1 MSGGGVNFEDWKE
14 IRWAEFYISDYFGF
28 IRGIQNN
35 MARCESGDIPLVSAK
50 KVDNGYKA
58 FITSNDKKLF
68 PKNIITLNNDGDGG
82 VGMAYYQPAAS
93 ALDTHVTALIPK
105 IKITK
110 YQMLFISQAITM
122 QRNKF
127 SHGYSLNNNRLKAQK
142 ILLPVADNNQPDW
155 AVMERI
161 MKRIELEQVM
171 QYLCAKAK

>member
-1 MSGGGVNFEDWKE
+1 
-14 IRWAEFYISDYFGF
+14 
-28 IRGIQNN
+28 
-35 MARCESGDIPLVSAK
+35 
-50 KVDNGYKA
+50 
-58 FITSNDKKLF
+58 
-68 PKNIITLNNDGDGG
+68 
-82 VGMAYYQPAAS
+82 
-93 ALDTHVTALIPK
+93 
-105 IKITK
+105 
-110 YQMLFISQAITM
+110 MLFISQAITM

>member
-1 MSGGGVNFEDWKE
+1 
-14 IRWAEFYISDYFGF
+14 
-28 IRGIQNN
+28 
-35 MARCESGDIPLVSAK
+35 MARCESGDIPLVLAK

-68 PKNIITLNNDGDGG
+68 SKNIITLNNDGDGG
-82 VGMAYYQPAAS
+82 VGMAYYQPAVS

-127 SHGYSLNNNRLKAQK
+127 SHMVIHSIIIA
-142 ILLPVADNNQPDW
+142 
-155 AVMERI
+155 
-161 MKRIELEQVM
+161 
-171 QYLCAKAK
+171 